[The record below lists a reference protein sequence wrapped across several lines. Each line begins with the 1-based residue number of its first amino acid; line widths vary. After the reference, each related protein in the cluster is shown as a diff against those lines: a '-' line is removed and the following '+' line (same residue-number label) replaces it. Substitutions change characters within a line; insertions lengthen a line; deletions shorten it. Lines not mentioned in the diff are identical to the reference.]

1 MDKTPFPNRVAGP
14 SFGNGGKTPALKL
27 SKLALLAPPEAE
39 ADPSSPDVAPLLR
52 PSSTRKSLR
61 GRLSQNFKTPLTK
74 GNHWDVSPGDMEGLD
89 GGLVNGATPETVPVA
104 MDMDDE
110 IEYMPPT
117 AIGEYVSFYGV
128 SLGLSKPQELPY
140 EPPFA
145 MPDYKS
151 MGRDLFELGHGGL
164 VDDTAD
170 IFYAA
175 DIEDQMDV
183 KALLS
188 DTGFSAGNP
197 AMRILELPKLGAFN
211 MFEAL
216 LDVHDGTRV
225 LPEDDSPFA
234 PKRPAPKP
242 AAPVV
247 ATKTA
252 GLLSRIPTARL
263 PNARMQPPPRPAT
276 TIPSSQPQSRA
287 SSRATTSSGAA
298 TPAPAP
304 ARAGPALVIAPG
316 QTRTSALRA
325 AKAAATS
332 NHTTPPNLVRP
343 TVASTAAPVRKPGVP
358 PSTSSTTGA
367 RVPIR
372 AASTATR
379 PALATGAAAS
389 ARPRSAT
396 VTGRPR
402 PVSGVGAP
410 TKAKGD
416 EDPLSVMFKEHTAVD
431 DDFCFDI

>member
-1 MDKTPFPNRVAGP
+1 MDKTPFPNRISGP

-61 GRLSQNFKTPLTK
+61 GRLSQNFKTPLKK

-117 AIGEYVSFYGV
+117 AIGEYNSFYGV

-216 LDVHDGTRV
+216 
-225 LPEDDSPFA
+225 S
-234 PKRPAPKP
+234 
-242 AAPVV
+242 
-247 ATKTA
+247 
-252 GLLSRIPTARL
+252 
-263 PNARMQPPPRPAT
+263 
-276 TIPSSQPQSRA
+276 
-287 SSRATTSSGAA
+287 
-298 TPAPAP
+298 
-304 ARAGPALVIAPG
+304 
-316 QTRTSALRA
+316 
-325 AKAAATS
+325 
-332 NHTTPPNLVRP
+332 
-343 TVASTAAPVRKPGVP
+343 
-358 PSTSSTTGA
+358 
-367 RVPIR
+367 
-372 AASTATR
+372 
-379 PALATGAAAS
+379 
-389 ARPRSAT
+389 
-396 VTGRPR
+396 
-402 PVSGVGAP
+402 
-410 TKAKGD
+410 
-416 EDPLSVMFKEHTAVD
+416 
-431 DDFCFDI
+431 